1 VLRVIMKLIEKIF
14 LKLMLRRSER
24 KIRDDFDKD
33 LSLRIDAI
41 RFLLE
46 NEE

>member
-1 VLRVIMKLIEKIF
+1 MKLIEKIF